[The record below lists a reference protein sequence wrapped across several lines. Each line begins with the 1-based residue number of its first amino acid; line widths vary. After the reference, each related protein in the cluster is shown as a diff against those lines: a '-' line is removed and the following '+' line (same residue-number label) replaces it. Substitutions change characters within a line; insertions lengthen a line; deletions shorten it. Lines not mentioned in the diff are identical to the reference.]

1 MTKIKICGL
10 RRTEDILYAN
20 EFKPD
25 YIGFVF
31 ASDRKRYIAPEAALK
46 LKSILNPD
54 IKSVGV
60 FVNESPDT
68 VKKIAR
74 SGVMDCIQLHGGE
87 SEEYI
92 KDLKNA
98 FPEKPVIK
106 AFRVESEESIK
117 TALNSSADYILFD
130 NGIGGTGRAFDWSLI
145 KNADRPFFLAG
156 GLTADN
162 IGEAI
167 KKYRPFAVDISSG
180 VESGSVKDRNKI
192 KIFIDAVKNSSL

>member
-10 RRTEDILYAN
+10 RRTRDALYAN
-20 EFKPD
+20 ELKPD

-31 ASDRKRYIAPEAALK
+31 APDRKRYITPEAALE
-46 LKSILNPD
+46 LKNILKPD

-74 SGVMDCIQLHGGE
+74 SGVMDLIQLHGVE

-92 KDLKNA
+92 KALKQA

-106 AFRVESEESIK
+106 AFRIDGEESVNR
-117 TALNSSADYILFD
+117 ALKSSADFILLD
-130 NGIGGTGRAFDWSLI
+130 NGIGGTGKAFDWSLI

-162 IGEAI
+162 IEEAV
-167 KKYRPFAVDISSG
+167 KKYKPFAVDISSG
-180 VESGSVKDRNKI
+180 VESDGVKDFEKM
-192 KIFIDAVKNSSL
+192 KSFINAVKNCSL